1 MNLKLKNYHV
11 FRNMKPI
18 KSTRQFP
25 NDIMD
30 KFRQMGDP
38 EADKVIFHL
47 FESAGITGVREMFTW
62 LNASESKS
70 SFGIIND
77 FIENN
82 QTLPDFTDEK
92 LMQQGMNF
100 FAENQ
105 TAIGIMLACY
115 SLPYC
120 YAGADGAKVLAM
132 SQRIQT
138 DTLKRL
144 QETGEF
150 LEIVTKKENWKNG
163 VAVRKIVKVRLMH
176 AAIRFFTEHH
186 GTWNLAWG
194 KPVNQEDM
202 AGTNGAFSYIVIRG
216 MRKAGEAPNET
227 DAEAYLH
234 LWNVISVIMGVDKA
248 LIPNNLR
255 EAFTM
260 DKAIATRQF
269 RPSEEGKALTK
280 ALLNTIEGFIE
291 NPLLKSF
298 PAAQMRYLMGD
309 SVADILGIPPVNFEK
324 KLMFFIPTS
333 LLFKQTPPKL

>member
-1 MNLKLKNYHV
+1 
-11 FRNMKPI
+11 MKPI

-25 NDIMD
+25 NDMMD
-30 KFRQMGDP
+30 KFRQMGDS
-38 EADKVIFHL
+38 EADKVIADL
-47 FESAGITGVREMFTW
+47 FKSDDITGVREMFKW
-62 LNASESKS
+62 LNSSESTS
-70 SFGIIND
+70 SFEIIND

-82 QTLPDFTDEK
+82 QTLPDFTDKK
-92 LMQQGMNF
+92 LMQQGMKF

-105 TAIGIMLACY
+105 TAVGIMLACY

-150 LEIVTKKENWKNG
+150 LQIVTKEENWKNG
-163 VAVRKIVKVRLMH
+163 EAVHKILKVRLMH
-176 AAIRFFTEHH
+176 AAIRFFTEFY
-186 GTWNLAWG
+186 GTWDLAWG

-216 MRKAGEAPNET
+216 MRKAGDAPNDA

-280 ALLNTIEGFIE
+280 ALLKTIESFIE
-291 NPLLKSF
+291 NPLLKTF

-309 SVADILGIPPVNFEK
+309 SVADILGIPKVSFEK
-324 KLMFFIPTS
+324 KLMPFIPTS
-333 LLFKQTPPKL
+333 ILFRQEPYQL

>member
-1 MNLKLKNYHV
+1 
-11 FRNMKPI
+11 MKQI
-18 KSTRQFP
+18 KPTRQFP
-25 NDIMD
+25 NAMMD

-38 EADKVIFHL
+38 QADEVINEL
-47 FESAGITGVREMFTW
+47 FKTDEITGIREMFKW
-62 LNASESKS
+62 LNTSESTS
-70 SFGIIND
+70 SFEIIND
-77 FIENN
+77 FIGKNSF
-82 QTLPDFTDEK
+82 LPDFADKK
-92 LMQQGMNF
+92 LMQQGTKF
-100 FAENQ
+100 FNENQ
-105 TAIGIMLACY
+105 NMIGIMLACY

-144 QETGEF
+144 EETGEF
-150 LEIVTKKENWKNG
+150 LQIVTKEENWKNG
-163 VAVRKIVKVRLMH
+163 KAVLKILKVRLMH

-216 MRKAGEAPNET
+216 MRKSGDAPNEG

-234 LWNVISVIMGVDKA
+234 LWNVISVIMGVNKE

-260 DKAIATRQF
+260 DKSIAKRQF

-280 ALLNTIEGFIE
+280 ALLNTIENFIE
-291 NPLLKSF
+291 SPILKPF

-309 SVADILGIPPVNFEK
+309 SVADILGIPKVNFEK
-324 KLMFFIPTS
+324 KLMAFIPTS
-333 LLFKQTPPKL
+333 IIFKQAPPQLAVS

>member
-1 MNLKLKNYHV
+1 
-11 FRNMKPI
+11 MKTI
-18 KSTRQFP
+18 KPTRQFS
-25 NDIMD
+25 NEMMD
-30 KFRQMGDP
+30 KYRQMGDP
-38 EADKVIFHL
+38 EADKVIADL
-47 FESAGITGVREMFTW
+47 FKSDGITGVREMFKW
-62 LNASESKS
+62 LNTSESTS

-82 QTLPDFTDEK
+82 QIQAPWLVSTSTITSFANWK
-92 LMQQGMNF
+92 LMQQGMKF

-105 TAIGIMLACY
+105 TAVGIMLACY

-150 LEIVTKKENWKNG
+150 LEIVTKEENWENG
-163 VAVRKIVKVRLMH
+163 EAVRKILKVRLMH

-202 AGTNGAFSYIVIRG
+202 AGTNGAFSYIVIKG
-216 MRKAGEAPNET
+216 MRKAGNAPNEA

-234 LWNVISVIMGVDKA
+234 LWNVVSVIMGVNKA

-260 DKAIATRQF
+260 DKAIAKRQF

-280 ALLNTIEGFIE
+280 ALLNTIESFIE
-291 NPLLKSF
+291 NPLLKTF

-309 SVADILGIPPVNFEK
+309 SVADILGIPKSNFEK
-324 KLMFFIPTS
+324 KLIPFIPTS
-333 LLFKQTPPKL
+333 ILFRQSPPKL

>member
-1 MNLKLKNYHV
+1 
-11 FRNMKPI
+11 MKTI
-18 KSTRQFP
+18 KPTRQFP
-25 NDIMD
+25 NEMMD

-38 EADKVIFHL
+38 DADKVIDNL
-47 FESAGITGVREMFTW
+47 FLSDGITGVREMFKW
-62 LNASESKS
+62 LNTSESTS

-77 FIENN
+77 FIESNKS
-82 QTLPDFTDEK
+82 LPNFADNK
-92 LMQQGMNF
+92 LMQQGMKF
-100 FAENQ
+100 FAKNQ

-150 LEIVTKKENWKNG
+150 LEIVTKEENWKNG
-163 VAVRKIVKVRLMH
+163 EAVRKILKVRLMH

-216 MRKAGEAPNET
+216 MRKAGNAPNEA

-234 LWNVISVIMGVDKA
+234 LWNVVSVIMGVDKA

-260 DKAIATRQF
+260 DKAIAKRQF

-280 ALLNTIEGFIE
+280 ALLNTIESFIE
-291 NPLLKSF
+291 NPLLKPF

-309 SVADILGIPPVNFEK
+309 SVADILGIPQVTFEK
-324 KLMFFIPTS
+324 KLMPFIPTS
-333 LLFKQTPPKL
+333 ILFRQSPPKGLEIKNQ

>member
-1 MNLKLKNYHV
+1 
-11 FRNMKPI
+11 MKPI
-18 KSTRQFP
+18 KSTRQFS
-25 NDIMD
+25 NDMMD
-30 KFRQMGDP
+30 RFRQKGDP
-38 EADKVIFHL
+38 KADKVIIDL
-47 FESAGITGVREMFTW
+47 FGSDGITGVREMFKW
-62 LNASESKS
+62 LNTSELTS

-77 FIENN
+77 FVANN
-82 QTLPDFTDEK
+82 QTLPDFTDKK
-92 LMQQGMNF
+92 LMQQGMKF

-150 LEIVTKKENWKNG
+150 LQIVTKKENWKNG
-163 VAVRKIVKVRLMH
+163 EAVRKILKVRLMH
-176 AAIRFFTEHH
+176 AAIRFFTEFH
-186 GTWNLAWG
+186 GTWDLAWG

-202 AGTNGAFSYIVIRG
+202 AGTNGAFSYIVIKG
-216 MRKAGEAPNET
+216 MRKAGDAPNEA

-234 LWNVISVIMGVDKA
+234 LWNIISVIMGVDKE

-269 RPSEEGKALTK
+269 RPSKEGKALTK

-291 NPLLKSF
+291 NPLLKPF

-309 SVADILGIPPVNFEK
+309 SVADILDIPKVNFEK
-324 KLMFFIPTS
+324 KLMPFIPTS
-333 LLFKQTPPKL
+333 ILFKQSPNQF